1 MKSIK
6 FLILLLLYTSFTNQD
21 LIFGQKKFQISSE
34 KEAIIL
40 GSSSALLL
48 SSFIL
53 EKKLSINPQEI
64 FSLNVNDINSFDRS
78 AVNYYSKDLSL
89 VSDILMLTSLSL
101 PVSFIFINE
110 AKSELKDIGIMYLET
125 LTLTYGIT
133 NLTKN
138 IFQRFRPYAYNH
150 SVNLSERLKSD
161 TKKSFFSGH
170 TSISFASAVF
180 FSTVFS
186 EFSADEK
193 IKKFVWI
200 SSLSL
205 ATSTGI
211 LRYFSGKHFP
221 TDILAGAVVGSLVG
235 YTIPKIHKSEGNLS
249 FSLTGN
255 QNLIS
260 ISIGFDTRF
269 LR

>member
-1 MKSIK
+1 MKSFK
-6 FLILLLLYTSFTNQD
+6 FLILIILYTSFYNQD

-40 GSSSALLL
+40 GSSAALIL
-48 SSFIL
+48 SSLIL
-53 EKKLSINPQEI
+53 EKNIRINPQEI
-64 FSLNVNDINSFDRS
+64 FSLSVNDINSFDRS
-78 AVNYYSKDLSL
+78 AVNYYSKNLSV
-89 VSDILMLTSLSL
+89 VSDVLMITSVSL
-101 PVSFIFINE
+101 PVSFILMKE
-110 AKSELKDIGIMYLET
+110 AKSELKSIGILYLET

-138 IFQRFRPYAYNH
+138 IFQRFRPYAYNQ
-150 SVNLSERLKSD
+150 SVNFSEKLDLD

-186 EFSADEK
+186 ELGSDEK
-193 IKKFVWI
+193 MKIFVWI
-200 SSLSL
+200 SSLSI
-205 ATSTGI
+205 ATSTGL

-221 TDILAGAVVGSLVG
+221 TDIIAGAIVGSLIG
-235 YTIPKIHKSEGNLS
+235 YTIPKIHKSEGDLNFNL
-249 FSLTGN
+249 FGN

-260 ISIGFDTRF
+260 ISIGFDSRF